1 MENTFET
8 ILKQI
13 SEIQEHMQRNEAD
26 NNSQINHLLTINANQ
41 KYETVLALLEL
52 EKKNVLKMT
61 GSYSKQK
68 IWANT
73 YLRIFICFLRTLH
86 STKKRTSW
94 TNR

>member
-1 MENTFET
+1 MLTTCALQVQLLLTTFESINSTANMENTFET

-68 IWANT
+68 I
-73 YLRIFICFLRTLH
+73 
-86 STKKRTSW
+86 
-94 TNR
+94 